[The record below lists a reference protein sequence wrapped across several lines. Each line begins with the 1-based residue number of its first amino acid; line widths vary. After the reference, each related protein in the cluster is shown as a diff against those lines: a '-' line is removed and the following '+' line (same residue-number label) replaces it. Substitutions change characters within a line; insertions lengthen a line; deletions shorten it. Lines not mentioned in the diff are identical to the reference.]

1 MDYEKIVEE
10 LAFLTK
16 PNSPFLGYFFENS
29 VKNPKRY
36 ENIFFK
42 YLTVN

>member
-29 VKNPKRY
+29 VKNLSDAKTY
-36 ENIFFK
+36 FSNI
-42 YLTVN
+42 